1 MPKFLTDSPIEL
13 KQASQPPIIPNL
25 HLDIQQQWAE
35 RILVS
40 LRRPSLLSRY
50 PTEPG
55 LVHSALHM
63 CTPTVPAR
71 DTLEHQLPIED
82 REGIF
87 KVVGTVA
94 VRKEW

>member
-1 MPKFLTDSPIEL
+1 
-13 KQASQPPIIPNL
+13 
-25 HLDIQQQWAE
+25 
-35 RILVS
+35 
-40 LRRPSLLSRY
+40 
-50 PTEPG
+50 
-55 LVHSALHM
+55 M

-94 VRKEW
+94 VRKE